1 MKKEYCGFPMRIA
14 HTGVTQFAP
23 ENSLEA
29 FKKTAELGF
38 EGIEL
43 DIQLSGDGEIIV
55 IHNNNM
61 GYMTLEM
68 HQDVLKEL
76 TTEQIKSFDIPYCN
90 ALKLKYPPYPWTEHL
105 GGRRM
110 ITPPDYV
117 ENRVTHLITFPEF
130 DAWLSTVDYD
140 LTVEVEF
147 KCKGMCPRMDE
158 ILAKSANVSKYIFF
172 SGDWEVLDE
181 MQDHYRKHG
190 KPKGL
195 RLGANIRFIN
205 EQTLNFVNR
214 SDLWEV
220 GLNNESLTK
229 DDVDMFESMGI
240 KVFSNLGD
248 YPEWWKQICDMGVT
262 GFKTNFPDAYTE
274 WWLDTFCRTDPALS

>member
-1 MKKEYCGFPMRIA
+1 MSKEYSGFPMRFA

-29 FKKTAELGF
+29 FSKAAELGC
-38 EGIEL
+38 EGIEM

-55 IHNNNM
+55 THNDNLA
-61 GYMTLEM
+61 YMTFEEHRDSLRA
-68 HQDVLKEL
+68 L
-76 TTEQIKSFDIPYCN
+76 TAQQIKKFDIPYRN
-90 ALKLKYPPYPWTEHL
+90 ALKLKYPPYPWTEHF

-117 ENRVTHLITFPEF
+117 ENRVTHLITMPEF
-130 DAWLSTVDYD
+130 DEWLATVDYD

-147 KCKGMCPRMDE
+147 KCTGMCPRMDE
-158 ILAKSANVSKYIFF
+158 ILAKSKNVSRYILF
-172 SGDWEVLDE
+172 SGNWDVLEE
-181 MQDHYRKHG
+181 MQEHYRKNG
-190 KPKGL
+190 KPEGL

-205 EQTLNFVNR
+205 DMTMDFVRR

-220 GLNNESLTK
+220 GLNNEAFTK
-229 DDVDMFESMGI
+229 EDVEMFEKMGI

-248 YPEWWKQICDMGVT
+248 YPEWWQQICDMGVT
-262 GFKTNFPDAYTE
+262 GFKTNYPDAYTE
-274 WWLDTFCRTDPALS
+274 WWAAKKA

>member
-1 MKKEYCGFPMRIA
+1 MKEYCGMPMRFA

-29 FKKTAELGF
+29 FKKAAELGC

-55 IHNNNM
+55 THNGDM
-61 GYMTLEM
+61 GYMTFDKHRDSLRN
-68 HQDVLKEL
+68 L
-76 TTEQIKSFDIPYCN
+76 TVSQIKEFDIPYRN
-90 ALKLKYPPYPWTEHL
+90 ALKLKYPPYPWTEHF

-117 ENRVTHLITFPEF
+117 EDRVTHLITFPEF
-130 DAWLSTVDYD
+130 DDWLSTVEYE

-147 KCKGMCPRMDE
+147 KCRGMCPRMDE
-158 ILAKSANVSKYIFF
+158 ILANSSNVSRYILF
-172 SGDWEVLDE
+172 SGDWEVLEE
-181 MQDHYRKHG
+181 MQEHYRVNG
-190 KPKGL
+190 KPEGL

-205 EQTLNFVNR
+205 EKTMDFVKR

-220 GLNNESLTK
+220 GLNNEAFTK
-229 DDVDMFESMGI
+229 EDVEMFESMGI

-248 YPEWWKQICDMGVT
+248 YPEWWQQICETGVT
-262 GFKTNFPDAYTE
+262 GFKTNYPDAYTE
-274 WWLDTFCRTDPALS
+274 WWAANN

>member
-1 MKKEYCGFPMRIA
+1 MKQDYCGMPMRFA

-23 ENSLEA
+23 ENTLEA
-29 FKKTAELGF
+29 FQKAAELGC
-38 EGIEL
+38 EGIEM

-55 IHNNNM
+55 THNGDL
-61 GYMTLEM
+61 GYMTFAENRGVLQEM
-68 HQDVLKEL
+68 
-76 TTEQIKSFDIPYCN
+76 TAAQITAVPIPYRN
-90 ALKLKYPPYPWTEHL
+90 ALKLKYPPYPWTEHD

-110 ITPPDYV
+110 IDPPDYH

-130 DAWLSTVDYD
+130 DAWLATVPYE

-147 KCKGMCPRMDE
+147 KRMGMCPRMDE
-158 ILAKSANVSKYIFF
+158 ILKNSPNVSRYILF
-172 SGDWEVLDE
+172 SGDWAVLEE
-181 MQDHYRKHG
+181 MQQHYREKG
-190 KPKGL
+190 KPEGL

-205 EQTLNFVNR
+205 ERTMEFVRR

-220 GLNNESLTK
+220 GLNNEAFTK
-229 DDVDMFESMGI
+229 ADVEMLAEMGI

-248 YPEWWKQICDMGVT
+248 YPEWWKQIGEMGVT

-274 WWLDTFCRTDPALS
+274 WWASNRS

>member
-1 MKKEYCGFPMRIA
+1 MKKEYCGRPMRIA

-29 FKKTAELGF
+29 FKKAAELGL

-43 DIQLSGDGEIIV
+43 DIQLCGDGEIIV
-55 IHNNNM
+55 IHNNNL
-61 GYMTLEM
+61 GYMTFEK
-68 HQDVLKEL
+68 HRDVLMDL
-76 TTEQIKSFDIPYCN
+76 TAEQVKKFDIPYRN
-90 ALKLKYPPYPWTEHL
+90 ALKLKYPPYPWTEHF

-117 ENRVTHLITFPEF
+117 EDRVTHLITFPEF

-140 LTVEVEF
+140 ITVEVEF
-147 KCKGMCPRMDE
+147 KCKGMCARMDE
-158 ILAKSANVSKYIFF
+158 ILATSPNTSRYIFF
-172 SGDWEVLDE
+172 SGDWEVLEE
-181 MQDHYRKHG
+181 MQKHYRENR
-190 KPKGL
+190 KPEGL

-205 EQTLNFVNR
+205 ERTKDFITR

-220 GLNNESLTK
+220 GLNNEAFTK
-229 DDVDMFESMGI
+229 EDVDMLDAMGI

-248 YPEWWKQICDMGVT
+248 YPEWWQQICDMGVV
-262 GFKTNFPDAYTE
+262 GFKTNYPDAYTE
-274 WWLDTFCRTDPALS
+274 WWISNYK

>member
-1 MKKEYCGFPMRIA
+1 MSKEYSGFPMRFA

-29 FKKTAELGF
+29 FSKAAELGC
-38 EGIEL
+38 EGIEM

-55 IHNNNM
+55 THNDNLA
-61 GYMTLEM
+61 YMTFEEHRDSLRA
-68 HQDVLKEL
+68 L
-76 TTEQIKSFDIPYCN
+76 TAQQIKQFDIPYRN
-90 ALKLKYPPYPWTEHL
+90 ALKLKYPPYPWTEHF

-117 ENRVTHLITFPEF
+117 ENRVTHLITMPEF
-130 DAWLSTVDYD
+130 DEWLATVDYD

-147 KCKGMCPRMDE
+147 KCTGMCPRMDE
-158 ILAKSANVSKYIFF
+158 ILAKSKNVSRYILF
-172 SGDWEVLDE
+172 SGNWDVLEE
-181 MQDHYRKHG
+181 MQEHYRKNG
-190 KPKGL
+190 KPEGL

-205 EQTLNFVNR
+205 DTTMDFVRR

-220 GLNNESLTK
+220 GLNNEAFTK
-229 DDVDMFESMGI
+229 EDVEMFEKMGI

-248 YPEWWKQICDMGVT
+248 YPEWWQQICDMGVT
-262 GFKTNFPDAYTE
+262 GFKTNYPDAYTE
-274 WWLDTFCRTDPALS
+274 WWQTKKA

>member
-1 MKKEYCGFPMRIA
+1 MKKDYCGMPMRFA

-23 ENSLEA
+23 ENTLEA
-29 FKKTAELGF
+29 FKKSAELGF

-55 IHNNNM
+55 THNGDM
-61 GYMTLEM
+61 GYMTFEE
-68 HQDVLKEL
+68 HRDILKDL
-76 TTEQIKSFDIPYCN
+76 TAQQIKRFDIPYRN
-90 ALKLKYPPYPWTEHL
+90 ALKLKYPPYPWTEHF

-130 DAWLSTVDYD
+130 DEWLATVDYE

-147 KCKGMCPRMDE
+147 KCPGMYPRMDE
-158 ILAKSANVSKYIFF
+158 ILANSKNVSRYILF
-172 SGDWEVLDE
+172 SGNWEVLEE
-181 MQDHYRKHG
+181 MQEHYRVNG
-190 KPKGL
+190 KPEGL

-205 EQTLNFVNR
+205 ERTMDFVRR

-220 GLNNESLTK
+220 GLNNEAFTK
-229 DDVDMFESMGI
+229 DDVKTLEGMGI

-248 YPEWWKQICDMGVT
+248 YPEWWRKICEMGVT

-274 WWLDTFCRTDPALS
+274 WWSENMG

>member
-1 MKKEYCGFPMRIA
+1 MSKEYSGFPMRFA

-29 FKKTAELGF
+29 FSKAAELGC
-38 EGIEL
+38 EGVEM

-55 IHNNNM
+55 THNDNLA
-61 GYMTLEM
+61 YMTFEEHRDSLRA
-68 HQDVLKEL
+68 L
-76 TTEQIKSFDIPYCN
+76 TAQQIKQFDIPYRN
-90 ALKLKYPPYPWTEHL
+90 ALKLKYPPYPWTEHF

-117 ENRVTHLITFPEF
+117 ENRVTHLITMPEF
-130 DAWLSTVDYD
+130 DEWLATVDYD

-147 KCKGMCPRMDE
+147 KCTGMCPRMDE
-158 ILAKSANVSKYIFF
+158 ILAKSKNVSRYIVF
-172 SGDWEVLDE
+172 SGNWDVLEE
-181 MQDHYRKHG
+181 MQEHYRKNG
-190 KPKGL
+190 KPEGL

-205 EQTLNFVNR
+205 DTTMDFVRR

-220 GLNNESLTK
+220 GLNNEAFTK
-229 DDVDMFESMGI
+229 EDVEMFEKMGI

-248 YPEWWKQICDMGVT
+248 YPEWWQQICDMGVT
-262 GFKTNFPDAYTE
+262 GFKTNYPDAYTE
-274 WWLDTFCRTDPALS
+274 WWQTKKA